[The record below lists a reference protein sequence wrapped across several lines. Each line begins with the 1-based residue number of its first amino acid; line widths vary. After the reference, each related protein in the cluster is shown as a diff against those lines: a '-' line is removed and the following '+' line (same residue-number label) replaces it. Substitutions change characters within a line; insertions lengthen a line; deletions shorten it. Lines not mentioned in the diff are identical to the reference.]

1 MSIKTDIIDDVDT
14 IFFTDDEFS
23 VNVTYHEFNQPIK
36 DVQAHVFHDEG
47 DRGNVMYLEAVLKSL
62 DIPNINTKDT
72 FTINGNVYKVLS
84 MQVDSQ
90 SATTRVLLQK
100 SGV

>member
-1 MSIKTDIIDDVDT
+1 MSLKTDIIDDVDT
-14 IFFTDDEFS
+14 IFFSDDEFS
-23 VNVTYHEFNQPIK
+23 VNVTYHEFGQPVKGI
-36 DVQAHVFHDEG
+36 QAHVFHDEG
-47 DRGNVMYLEAVLKSL
+47 DRGNVMYLEVIFRSL
-62 DIPNINTKDT
+62 DIPNIDTKDT